1 MWVNVELGMKIQ
13 KYIPLDKFQDMTCES
28 QCLPPALLLSPQKDG
43 VLLEEGSL
51 GVHTPASCNST
62 NNVLSV
68 TDCRIFR
75 LVIMDQTTLNTVN
88 SVGGCIVNL

>member
-1 MWVNVELGMKIQ
+1 MKIQ

-51 GVHTPASCNST
+51 GVHIPASCNST

-68 TDCRIFR
+68 TECRNFK
-75 LVIMDQTTLNTVN
+75 LGIMDQTTLSIVN
-88 SVGGCIVNL
+88 SVGICIMWLIL

>member
-1 MWVNVELGMKIQ
+1 MKIQ

-51 GVHTPASCNST
+51 GVHIPASRNST
-62 NNVLSV
+62 NIVLSV
-68 TDCRIFR
+68 TECRNFK
-75 LVIMDQTTLNTVN
+75 LVTMDQTTLNTIN
-88 SVGGCIVNL
+88 SVGRCIM